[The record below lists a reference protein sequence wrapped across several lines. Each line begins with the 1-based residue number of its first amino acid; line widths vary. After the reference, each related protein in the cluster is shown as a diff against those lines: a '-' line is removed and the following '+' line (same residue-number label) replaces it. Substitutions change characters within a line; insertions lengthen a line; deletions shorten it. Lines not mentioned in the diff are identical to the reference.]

1 MLLKELEEFAF
12 KGIPD
17 VRGCAV
23 SDAHLLEE
31 ASREEYD
38 RKLAEQRDKQQQLIK
53 QLKTQLEDLETYAYE
68 VCLSCVAIQCT

>member
-1 MLLKELEEFAF
+1 M
-12 KGIPD
+12 
-17 VRGCAV
+17 

-38 RKLAEQRDKQQQLIK
+38 RKLAQQRDKQQQLIR

-68 VCLSCVAIQCT
+68 VRFNVTF